1 MDERLR
7 KISFRANH
15 RGLKEL
21 DLILGGFARAHL
33 SKLTSEELDQFE
45 QLLNIPDPQVLAWIM
60 GTEDIPTDR
69 TGTIISRIK
78 HFSLSPQDYV
88 SPG

>member
-7 KISFRANH
+7 KISFRASH

-60 GTEDIPTDR
+60 GTEDIPKDR
-69 TGTIISRIK
+69 TGAIISRIK
-78 HFSLSPQDYV
+78 HFSLSPQDYA
-88 SPG
+88 SPE